1 MAYHLHARAG
11 RDFDAAVEAVRT
23 ALAAEGFGVLSDIDV
38 AGTLEKK
45 LGVRRPAYRILGA
58 CNPGFANQALQLEP
72 DLGVLLPCNV
82 IVRQDDDGG
91 VTVAAVDP
99 AASLSLTGNA
109 ALAPIAAQVRE
120 RLERALRTVGQAGG

>member
-11 RDFDAAVEAVRT
+11 RDFDAAVEAVRA

-45 LGVRRPAYRILGA
+45 LGVKRPAYRILGA

-99 AASLSLTGNA
+99 AASLLLTGNA